1 MTVTTLTLRKR
12 SNLLD
17 CLSSGILSASHVQ
30 PWESLFHL
38 TPQIL
43 KRSLKNSR
51 EIKKVLRQLFGKETA
66 LKWHFVYKL
75 VNNQAKDGDG
85 ASPDRIVASQHNI
98 MASQDNVVPS
108 QDNVVPSQ
116 DMVAL
121 KVEVVALEVVL
132 VEQDKLDELLIPLI
146 FNRAKSKVN
155 FYIRSISILIFFL
168 WPYSTW
174 GPKCSSF

>member
-1 MTVTTLTLRKR
+1 MSDSDFKQDIQPAGLPRKR
-12 SNLLD
+12 YPL
-17 CLSSGILSASHVQ
+17 CKPRAAMGACFILR
-30 PWESLFHL
+30 LF
-38 TPQIL
+38 L

-51 EIKKVLRQLFGKETA
+51 ELKKLLWQLFGKETA

-132 VEQDKLDELLIPLI
+132 VEQDKLDELLKLCRHRDNYLCRIP
-146 FNRAKSKVN
+146 
-155 FYIRSISILIFFL
+155 
-168 WPYSTW
+168 
-174 GPKCSSF
+174 

>member
-1 MTVTTLTLRKR
+1 M
-12 SNLLD
+12 
-17 CLSSGILSASHVQ
+17 GEQPASRAAMQ
-30 PWESLFHL
+30 PCFIWRLF
-38 TPQIL
+38 L

-51 EIKKVLRQLFGKETA
+51 ELKKLLWQLFGKETA

-121 KVEVVALEVVL
+121 KVEVVALHRGGPGGARQVG
-132 VEQDKLDELLIPLI
+132 
-146 FNRAKSKVN
+146 RAPHT
-155 FYIRSISILIFFL
+155 FDFQ
-168 WPYSTW
+168 
-174 GPKCSSF
+174 

>member
-17 CLSSGILSASHVQ
+17 CLASGILFASHVQ

-51 EIKKVLRQLFGKETA
+51 ELKKLLWQLFGKETA
-66 LKWHFVYKL
+66 LKWHFVHKL
-75 VNNQAKDGDG
+75 ISNQAEDGDR
-85 ASPDRIVASQHNI
+85 ASPDRIMASQHI

-121 KVEVVALEVVL
+121 KDEVVALEVVL

-146 FNRAKSKVN
+146 FIRAKSKVN

-168 WPYSTW
+168 WSYSTW

>member
-51 EIKKVLRQLFGKETA
+51 EIKKLLRQLFGKETA
-66 LKWHFVYKL
+66 LKWHFVHKL
-75 VNNQAKDGDG
+75 VSNEAEDGDR
-85 ASPDRIVASQHNI
+85 ASPDRFVASQHNVV
-98 MASQDNVVPS
+98 ASQDNVVPS

>member
-1 MTVTTLTLRKR
+1 MGACFILR
-12 SNLLD
+12 
-17 CLSSGILSASHVQ
+17 
-30 PWESLFHL
+30 LF
-38 TPQIL
+38 L

-51 EIKKVLRQLFGKETA
+51 ELKKLLWQLFGKETA

-75 VNNQAKDGDG
+75 VNNQAKHGDG
-85 ASPDRIVASQHNI
+85 ASPDRIVASQHI

-146 FNRAKSKVN
+146 FIRAKSKVN
-155 FYIRSISILIFFL
+155 FYIRSISILIFFQ
-168 WPYSTW
+168 P
-174 GPKCSSF
+174 SFL

>member
-1 MTVTTLTLRKR
+1 MRKK

-17 CLSSGILSASHVQ
+17 CLASSILSSSHV
-30 PWESLFHL
+30 
-38 TPQIL
+38 
-43 KRSLKNSR
+43 
-51 EIKKVLRQLFGKETA
+51 
-66 LKWHFVYKL
+66 
-75 VNNQAKDGDG
+75 
-85 ASPDRIVASQHNI
+85 HNI
-98 MASQDNVVPS
+98 VASQDNVVPS

-121 KVEVVALEVVL
+121 ELKVVALEVVL
-132 VEQDKLDELLIPLI
+132 VEQDKLGKLLIPLI

-155 FYIRSISILIFFL
+155 FYIRSISILVFFL